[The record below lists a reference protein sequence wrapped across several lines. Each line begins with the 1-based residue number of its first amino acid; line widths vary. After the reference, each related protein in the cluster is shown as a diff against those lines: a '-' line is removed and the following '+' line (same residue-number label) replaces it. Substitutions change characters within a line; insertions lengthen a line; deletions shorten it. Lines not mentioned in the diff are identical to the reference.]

1 MAFSMERT
9 SLGNLNGYRA
19 GESLPEHDLE
29 PDRVDIGREAIIR
42 RDDTP
47 NFQNELFLRC
57 NESSGDIPPSERNET
72 VSSSGRREE
81 DSSTADADTVS
92 RVSDSEF
99 PSKQSASPSIISK
112 PVSSIGT
119 AHSRS
124 GVQLAE
130 AIRLPPLSIPITELR
145 QIRGPNGSRNPGLK
159 EIEVF
164 VHEVSRDSPRS
175 PIRYGQSK
183 HLSEGSWL
191 MEISSFVIG
200 LSALVAMVG
209 VLAHFDG
216 RRMLNWPT
224 GITLNALIAVLAAIA
239 NAGIAFPLQQGL
251 SQLKWIT
258 FQREPRPLTDME
270 HFDDASRGVF
280 GSAKLLA
287 LGRGG

>member
-1 MAFSMERT
+1 MEYA
-9 SLGNLNGYRA
+9 SFENLNDDRA
-19 GESLPEHDLE
+19 GGVLPKHD
-29 PDRVDIGREAIIR
+29 PGHDGVDIGREAIIR
-42 RDDTP
+42 SDDTP
-47 NFQNELFLRC
+47 NFQNELFLRWGLG
-57 NESSGDIPPSERNET
+57 NGSSGDITPPEKNET
-72 VSSSGRREE
+72 VSPSGMREE
-81 DSSTADADTVS
+81 DSSITDANTIS
-92 RVSDSEF
+92 RISDSEF
-99 PSKQSASPSIISK
+99 PSRPSASPSIISK
-112 PVSSIGT
+112 PVSSVGT
-119 AHSRS
+119 DHSRS
-124 GVQLAE
+124 GVQPTE
-130 AIRLPPLSIPITELR
+130 AARPRPLSMSITEQR
-145 QIRGPNGSRNPGLK
+145 QPQVPNASRKPSLK
-159 EIEVF
+159 ETEVF

-224 GITLNALIAVLAAIA
+224 GITLNTLIAVLAAIA

>member
-1 MAFSMERT
+1 MERT

-19 GESLPEHDLE
+19 GEGLPEHDLE

-42 RDDTP
+42 RDDAP
-47 NFQNELFLRC
+47 NFQNELFLRWGLS

-145 QIRGPNGSRNPGLK
+145 QLHGPNGSRNPSLK
-159 EIEVF
+159 ETEVF

-200 LSALVAMVG
+200 LSALMAMVG

-224 GITLNALIAVLAAIA
+224 GITLNTLIAVLAAIA